1 MLAQV
6 AAPMVTGAATYSDE
20 LQGAY
25 DYAYSQGITTMGSI
39 DNANMYGDLTRGQ
52 LSKMISQWAEKEM
65 GVKADETAVC
75 SFTDTDTAEGDLGT
89 YVVKA
94 CQMGLMGQG
103 IEKFRPND
111 KVTRG
116 EFGTVLS
123 RAIWGDKYDGENPFY
138 AKHLQALKDEG
149 IMNNIAD
156 ANAIEMRGW
165 VMLMLQRAAENINPA
180 MCDKPETI
188 LACTM
193 GSEYCPAECQKKAD
207 ETNTEKKDSDRVIA
221 GDLDVSVVDYSS
233 TVQSAPRGVF
243 TANTLK
249 FNASQEI
256 QLDSLTLKRT
266 GLGSQKAIK
275 KVWLEK
281 NGVAVTNAAS
291 VGSDGLA
298 ILNFKSNRDTISST
312 TEYQLVIELNADATV
327 GDEFAFEIKSVDS
340 TAKNTTVSGTTN
352 TYRVSA
358 YTVVALKAVATAYSS
373 TNNIEYKL

>member
-138 AKHLQALKDEG
+138 AKHLQALKDAG

-156 ANAIEMRGW
+156 ANATEMRGW
-165 VMLMLQRAAENINPA
+165 VMLMLQRAAENVNPSECNDPA
-180 MCDKPETI
+180 VL
-188 LACTM
+188 LACSL
-193 GSEYCPAECQKKAD
+193 GSDSCPAACQKKAD
-207 ETNTEKKDSDRVIA
+207 EDSNEPTPSNIQDMPVA
-221 GDLDVSVVDYSS
+221 GDLTIAVADYSS
-233 TVQSAPRGVF
+233 SIKSAPSKGTVV
-243 TANTLK
+243 
-249 FNASQEI
+249 FNAVDFKASEKI
-256 QLDSLTLKRT
+256 TIESVKLERT
-266 GLGSQKAIK
+266 GLSDKSAIK
-275 KVWLEK
+275 
-281 NGVAVTNAAS
+281 
-291 VGSDGLA
+291 
-298 ILNFKSNRDTISST
+298 
-312 TEYQLVIELNADATV
+312 
-327 GDEFAFEIKSVDS
+327 
-340 TAKNTTVSGTTN
+340 
-352 TYRVSA
+352 
-358 YTVVALKAVATAYSS
+358 
-373 TNNIEYKL
+373 

>member
-103 IEKFRPND
+103 IEKFRPGD

-138 AKHLQALKDEG
+138 AKHLQALKDAG
-149 IMNNIAD
+149 IMNNISD
-156 ANAIEMRGW
+156 PNATEMRGW
-165 VMLMLQRAAENINPA
+165 VMLMLQRAAENVNPSECNDPA
-180 MCDKPETI
+180 VL
-188 LACTM
+188 LACSL
-193 GSEYCPAECQKKAD
+193 GSDSCPAACQKKAD
-207 ETNTEKKDSDRVIA
+207 EDSNEPTPSNIQDMPVA
-221 GDLDVSVVDYSS
+221 GDLTIAVADYSS
-233 TVQSAPRGVF
+233 EVR
-243 TANTLK
+243 
-249 FNASQEI
+249 
-256 QLDSLTLKRT
+256 
-266 GLGSQKAIK
+266 
-275 KVWLEK
+275 
-281 NGVAVTNAAS
+281 S
-291 VGSDGLA
+291 VP
-298 ILNFKSNRDTISST
+298 
-312 TEYQLVIELNADATV
+312 
-327 GDEFAFEIKSVDS
+327 
-340 TAKNTTVSGTTN
+340 
-352 TYRVSA
+352 
-358 YTVVALKAVATAYSS
+358 AVATVVMNAVDFKASEKI
-373 TNNIEYKL
+373 TIESIKLEREGLSDKSAIK